1 MNLSKILDAGMQP
14 QSKSSLKD
22 RVKSLIVSD
31 KIPAE
36 VGKAFQA
43 YWKGAT
49 QKTGVVTKGGKKF
62 LGYQVP
68 PFVQVNGVKLK
79 YAGINE
85 NGVVMY

>member
-1 MNLSKILDAGMQP
+1 MNLNKILDAGMQP

-43 YWKGAT
+43 YWKGAYT
-49 QKTGVVTKGGKKF
+49 EDRRCNQGW
-62 LGYQVP
+62 
-68 PFVQVNGVKLK
+68 
-79 YAGINE
+79 
-85 NGVVMY
+85 